1 MAPILLTS
9 FSNLSLAFSAEA
21 CTSSCFP
28 LHSSSSLNNALV
40 SVSSSPSTS
49 PSPFPMPGS
58 GSRIRIKDQDQGS
71 QSRIK
76 SPSTSPSPFPM
87 PGSQGTDLE
96 FRSHLNAAE
105 LLPSLH
111 ARLPTSC
118 LQSSVCFALCQKFQ
132 LRVVQQL
139 AGRHCPPTHGLA
151 SRTMMTQSARD
162 LVCVNETQRAHT
174 FPVFVWK
181 QQ

>member
-58 GSRIRIKDQDQGS
+58 
-71 QSRIK
+71 
-76 SPSTSPSPFPM
+76 
-87 PGSQGTDLE
+87 QGTDLE

-111 ARLPTSC
+111 ARLPTSCC

-162 LVCVNETQRAHT
+162 LVCVNETQHAHMA
-174 FPVFVWK
+174 PVFLFGK
-181 QQ
+181 